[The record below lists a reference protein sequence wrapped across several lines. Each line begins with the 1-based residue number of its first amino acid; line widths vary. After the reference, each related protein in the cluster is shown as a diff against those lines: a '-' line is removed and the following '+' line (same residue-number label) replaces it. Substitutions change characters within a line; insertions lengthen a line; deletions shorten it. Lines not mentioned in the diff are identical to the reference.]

1 MKKKLSGFLRTKL
14 WFIPVIIIVI
24 RLALIG
30 VAIFGK
36 NSLLISTVALVVLLV
51 LVITVQTGI
60 FNSQKRQRDDTQSIL
75 MNVGDGAAE
84 QLAKVGIT
92 LASVHTI
99 MISHLDIEHTG
110 GLYAILGM
118 RFQERIMGELTIYG
132 PPGTQQMVAGMIA
145 GLQPQ
150 VNCSQAMFARIPIA
164 AKRTVQARVIE
175 VANGS
180 TFTIEAIRIT
190 TAISIP
196 DETDNVD
203 RASAHVVSYRFDM
216 PDTRSLLHTDDI
228 IRSSNVERLA
238 RKVNL
243 LTYTLDHRMML

>member
-14 WFIPVIIIVI
+14 WFIPIIRIVI

-30 VAIFGK
+30 GTIFGK
-36 NSLLISTVALVVLLV
+36 NSLLISAVALVVLLV

-60 FNSQKRQRDDTQSIL
+60 FNSQKQQRDDTQSIL
-75 MNVGDGAAE
+75 MDVGDGAAE
-84 QLAKVGIT
+84 QLAKVGLT

-118 RFQERIMGELTIYG
+118 RFQERITGELTIYG
-132 PPGTQQMVAGMIA
+132 PPGTQQMVDGMIA

-164 AKRTVQARVIE
+164 TKRTVQARVVE

-190 TAISIP
+190 TATSTP
-196 DETDNVD
+196 DETDN
-203 RASAHVVSYRFDM
+203 AAFAQVVSYRFDM
-216 PDTRSLLHTDDI
+216 SDTRSLLHTDDVVG
-228 IRSSNVERLA
+228 SSNVERLA
-238 RKVNL
+238 QKVNL
-243 LTYTLDHRMML
+243 LTYTLNHRMMP